1 MSTWNYYKN
10 IEKKKKKN
18 MTLMTPVTPI
28 WYPII
33 VSILVNTRSYNQYSI
48 YHLKII
54 FNMDN
59 LNIN

>member
-28 WYPII
+28 WYLII

>member
-1 MSTWNYYKN
+1 
-10 IEKKKKKN
+10 
-18 MTLMTPVTPI
+18 MTPVTPI

-33 VSILVNTRSYNQYSI
+33 VSILVNTRGYHQYSI

-59 LNIN
+59 LNLN